1 MQLQTEAGLAAAA
14 VALEDERKRRLLMKV
29 KKTQQL
35 LAAAA
40 HGHVPPETAA
50 KATLIA
56 AAVIATGHPRAK
68 THWPL
73 VVPGMPAGIFVFL
86 ETLIE
91 INYVHCSFLWYI
103 DIYLIM
109 L

>member
-1 MQLQTEAGLAAAA
+1 
-14 VALEDERKRRLLMKV
+14 MKV
-29 KKTQQL
+29 KKTQL

-40 HGHVPPETAA
+40 QGHVPPEAAA

-73 VVPGMPAGIFVFL
+73 VVPGLPAGIKFFWFAHMA
-86 ETLIE
+86 TI
-91 INYVHCSFLWYI
+91 IFFIPMKRFAYI
-103 DIYLIM
+103 PSCIWHQQGFDHTTSWL
-109 L
+109 

>member
-1 MQLQTEAGLAAAA
+1 LQLQTEAGIAAAA

-50 KATLIA
+50 RATLIA

-86 ETLIE
+86 ETWKE
-91 INYVHCSFLWYI
+91 INYIAHFLWYI
-103 DIYLIM
+103 DICLIM